1 MPLVFGLLVVLN
13 AVFLAWQFFE
23 QQNRGQN
30 SVVIVDQPEGKAIQ
44 LLAERPDLTQG
55 GAEVEASGVVE
66 EEGHSKIKLKDTAAC
81 YRIGPLL
88 DPDMARQVR
97 GIFEKGGFD
106 VSLTSS
112 STGGSKYLLYIPPVA
127 TAEKAESIVKELQKQ
142 GISGSVITE
151 SSMANAIS
159 LGTVNDYNEAEAI
172 KAQVAALGY
181 RADSKTTLVNR
192 QEQWVIVSNV
202 YSAGKTQIDR
212 ILAGSP
218 QLHREKVNCN

>member
-30 SVVIVDQPEGKAIQ
+30 TIVIVEQQEGKAIQ

-55 GAEVEASGVVE
+55 GEEVEASGIVDE
-66 EEGHSKIKLKDTAAC
+66 AGQSKIKLKDTAAC

-97 GIFEKGGFD
+97 AVFEKGGFD
-106 VSLTSS
+106 VAVTSAS
-112 STGGSKYLLYIPPVA
+112 SGSSKYLLYIPPVSS
-127 TAEKAESIVKELQKQ
+127 AEKAESIAKDLQKQ
-142 GISGSVITE
+142 GINALVITE
-151 SSMANAIS
+151 SSMANGIS
-159 LGTVNDYNEAEAI
+159 LGTVGDYDEAESI

-181 RADSKTTLVNR
+181 RVDTKTTLANR
-192 QEQWVIVSNV
+192 QEQWLIVSNV

-212 ILAGSP
+212 LLAGSP
-218 QLHREKVNCN
+218 QLHREKVDCN

>member
-23 QQNRGQN
+23 QQNRGQ
-30 SVVIVDQPEGKAIQ
+30 STVVIMEQQEGKTIQ
-44 LLAERPDLTQG
+44 LLAERSDLTQS
-55 GAEVEASGVVE
+55 GAEVEASGLAE
-66 EEGHSKIKLKDTAAC
+66 EQNKIKLKDTAAC

-97 GIFEKGGFD
+97 GIFDKGGFD
-106 VSLTSS
+106 VALTSAS
-112 STGGSKYLLYIPPVA
+112 AGGSKYLLYIPPVSS
-127 TAEKAESIVKELQKQ
+127 AERAESIVKELQKQ
-142 GISGSVITE
+142 GISASVITE
-151 SSMANAIS
+151 SSMANGIS
-159 LGTVNDYNEAEAI
+159 LGTVADYDEAENI

-181 RADSKTTLVNR
+181 RADTKTTLTTR
-192 QEQWVIVSNV
+192 QEQWLIVSNV

-218 QLHREKVNCN
+218 QLHREKVDCN